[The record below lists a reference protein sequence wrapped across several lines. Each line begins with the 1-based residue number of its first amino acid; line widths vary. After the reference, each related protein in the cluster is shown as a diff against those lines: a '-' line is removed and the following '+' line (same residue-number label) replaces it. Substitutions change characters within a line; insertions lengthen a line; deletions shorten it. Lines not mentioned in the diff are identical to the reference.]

1 MIEVMRKLW
10 SGGVVEHHGEFY
22 DFAPLS
28 MLPAPGA
35 PVPIVVGGVSDTALR
50 RAARLGDG
58 WISDIHTLAELRDI
72 AARLRGLRQEYGRGG
87 APFEV
92 VAACSDAFGIDGYRR
107 LEDAGVT
114 EVQTMPWLFH
124 GGPTEELGRKLDGIR
139 RFADGVIA
147 KLR

>member
-1 MIEVMRKLW
+1 
-10 SGGVVEHHGEFY
+10 
-22 DFAPLS
+22 

-58 WISDIHTLAELRDI
+58 WISDIHTAAELRDI
-72 AARLRGLRQEYGRGG
+72 AAKLRGLRAEHGRGD

-92 VAACSDAFGIDGYRR
+92 VAACSDAYGVDGYRR

-114 EVQTMPWLFH
+114 ELQTMPWLFY
-124 GGPTEELGRKLDGIR
+124 GGPTEDLARKLEGIR
-139 RFADGVIA
+139 RFADEVIT